1 MGLMC
6 CTVLFCRFLFSCINK
21 KLIFSD
27 IDVSLEKQ
35 EGMCFFIKK
44 TLIFYR
50 ENIIDKLVVCPLST
64 FDIWLKFLL

>member
-1 MGLMC
+1 MI
-6 CTVLFCRFLFSCINK
+6 F
-21 KLIFSD
+21 LIFY
-27 IDVSLEKQ
+27 ISLEKQ

-64 FDIWLKFLL
+64 FNIWSKFLL